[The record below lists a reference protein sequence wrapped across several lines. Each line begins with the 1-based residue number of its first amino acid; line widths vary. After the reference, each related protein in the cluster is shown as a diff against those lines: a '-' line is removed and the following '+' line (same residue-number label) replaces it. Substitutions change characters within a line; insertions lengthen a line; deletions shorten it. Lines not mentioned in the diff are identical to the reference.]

1 MLYIRRAAAK
11 DAQTIAVI
19 QAESWRQA
27 YREILPP
34 QSLEKLGSPSYWL
47 EYWQKEL
54 KASTAEHYIA
64 LEGDQAVGFFSL
76 GEPEEE
82 DREPGNREL
91 RSIYFAPDHWRKG
104 YGTQCMSFILSNVV
118 EAGYRKLILWALKG
132 NLIGSSFYT
141 KLGFLQDGRERKVKP
156 DLPVTEVCFYKLLG

>member
-1 MLYIRRAAAK
+1 MK
-11 DAQTIAVI
+11 KSSAQLWGLLV
-19 QAESWRQA
+19 
-27 YREILPP
+27 
-34 QSLEKLGSPSYWL
+34 PSVSN
-47 EYWQKEL
+47 Q
-54 KASTAEHYIA
+54 I
-64 LEGDQAVGFFSL
+64 FFGHFRKRLRTS
-76 GEPEEE
+76 
-82 DREPGNREL
+82 D